1 MTLNDYIAKYKHEPY
16 DLYVRVKK
24 MLESTSSIKVKETL
38 IRSFDCISV
47 HIFLICNNKHLSA
60 SWSMPRYNFE
70 DINIKSYPMYMF
82 LFGNN
87 FRQSIFDIAVWC
99 AQYKSYAP
107 TGIVSAFKKSKFI
120 DLAPTFVGITTSEE
134 LEIKLDLLGY

>member
-16 DLYVRVKK
+16 DLYVRVKT

-47 HIFLICNNKHLSA
+47 HIFCYAI
-60 SWSMPRYNFE
+60 
-70 DINIKSYPMYMF
+70 INIYQRHGPCLDIKSKIQRVIQCICFCLATIPANQY
-82 LFGNN
+82 
-87 FRQSIFDIAVWC
+87 SIL
-99 AQYKSYAP
+99 QYGAHNIKAMPP

-120 DLAPTFVGITTSEE
+120 DLAPTFVGITTPEE

>member
-24 MLESTSSIKVKETL
+24 MLESTSSITVKETYTEYTK
-38 IRSFDCISV
+38 SFNHLCIS
-47 HIFLICNNKHLSA
+47 LLCNNKHLSA
-60 SWSMPRYNFE
+60 TWIMPQYQYK
-70 DINIKSYPMYMF
+70 NIIEYYPMYMF
-82 LFGNN
+82 LIGNN
-87 FRQSIFDIAVWC
+87 SRQSIFDVAVWC

-120 DLAPTFVGITTSEE
+120 DLAPTFIGITTPEE